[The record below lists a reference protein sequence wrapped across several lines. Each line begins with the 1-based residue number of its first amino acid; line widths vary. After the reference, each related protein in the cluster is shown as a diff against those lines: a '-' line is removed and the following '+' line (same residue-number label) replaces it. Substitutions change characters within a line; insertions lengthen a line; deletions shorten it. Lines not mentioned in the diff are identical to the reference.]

1 MPKEDKKKAR
11 KRVEID
17 GNTGEQVFDSESFG
31 QAFEAWKKECG
42 AAGDTLRMKTSS
54 ASLLDLVSQHGSYH
68 RKQTKDPVDMGA
80 GEIVERLGK
89 IVDDAEILETED
101 GKFIIEAIRDLKEVE
116 KKNNPR
122 NIKYT
127 IPKWNRVDKKTLEYD
142 KNTDVTEVFGH
153 YRTPDYIKFR
163 NLKAKR
169 RGNVDKETMAAAPAA
184 WFDTKPGKSKPPM
197 WQALFATG
205 DGDIVK
211 HGLLSVLTQAKG
223 LITGGQVKI
232 QNLVLR
238 VRDTGKGTTAADL
251 WEIKAV
257 RDWLKEQVGSKTSP
271 NSEGI
276 SPARMFR
283 DDKMTR
289 ALSRTPFTDISVR
302 ESKIV
307 KEVAGY
313 EDLIGTVEDFK
324 IIITRRQMRNLA
336 VIAGKED
343 STLGLK
349 RTPGKET
356 VFMEGGDDKK
366 TSYNVEPRDWRTILK
381 REW

>member
-1 MPKEDKKKAR
+1 
-11 KRVEID
+11 
-17 GNTGEQVFDSESFG
+17 
-31 QAFEAWKKECG
+31 
-42 AAGDTLRMKTSS
+42 
-54 ASLLDLVSQHGSYH
+54 
-68 RKQTKDPVDMGA
+68 
-80 GEIVERLGK
+80 
-89 IVDDAEILETED
+89 
-101 GKFIIEAIRDLKEVE
+101 
-116 KKNNPR
+116 
-122 NIKYT
+122 
-127 IPKWNRVDKKTLEYD
+127 
-142 KNTDVTEVFGH
+142 
-153 YRTPDYIKFR
+153 
-163 NLKAKR
+163 
-169 RGNVDKETMAAAPAA
+169 
-184 WFDTKPGKSKPPM
+184 
-197 WQALFATG
+197 
-205 DGDIVK
+205 
-211 HGLLSVLTQAKG
+211 
-223 LITGGQVKI
+223 
-232 QNLVLR
+232 
-238 VRDTGKGTTAADL
+238 
-251 WEIKAV
+251 
-257 RDWLKEQVGSKTSP
+257 
-271 NSEGI
+271 
-276 SPARMFR
+276 MFR

>member
-1 MPKEDKKKAR
+1 M
-11 KRVEID
+11 
-17 GNTGEQVFDSESFG
+17 
-31 QAFEAWKKECG
+31 
-42 AAGDTLRMKTSS
+42 
-54 ASLLDLVSQHGSYH
+54 
-68 RKQTKDPVDMGA
+68 
-80 GEIVERLGK
+80 
-89 IVDDAEILETED
+89 
-101 GKFIIEAIRDLKEVE
+101 
-116 KKNNPR
+116 
-122 NIKYT
+122 
-127 IPKWNRVDKKTLEYD
+127 
-142 KNTDVTEVFGH
+142 
-153 YRTPDYIKFR
+153 
-163 NLKAKR
+163 
-169 RGNVDKETMAAAPAA
+169 
-184 WFDTKPGKSKPPM
+184 
-197 WQALFATG
+197 
-205 DGDIVK
+205 
-211 HGLLSVLTQAKG
+211 
-223 LITGGQVKI
+223 
-232 QNLVLR
+232 
-238 VRDTGKGTTAADL
+238 

>member
-1 MPKEDKKKAR
+1 M
-11 KRVEID
+11 
-17 GNTGEQVFDSESFG
+17 
-31 QAFEAWKKECG
+31 C
-42 AAGDTLRMKTSS
+42 
-54 ASLLDLVSQHGSYH
+54 
-68 RKQTKDPVDMGA
+68 
-80 GEIVERLGK
+80 
-89 IVDDAEILETED
+89 
-101 GKFIIEAIRDLKEVE
+101 IRDRE

-127 IPKWNRVDKKTLEYD
+127 IPKWNAVDKKTLEYD
-142 KNTDVTEVFGH
+142 KSTDITEVYGH

-169 RGNVDKETMAAAPAA
+169 RGNVDKETMAAAPAS

-205 DGDIVK
+205 DGDIVQ
-211 HGLLSVLTQAKG
+211 HGLLSILLKAKKLFLRG
-223 LITGGQVKI
+223 NINI
-232 QNLVLR
+232 ENLVLR

-251 WEIKAV
+251 WEIQAV
-257 RDWLKEQVGSKTSP
+257 KDWFIDQVGTKVSP
-271 NSEGI
+271 NSTGI
-276 SPARMFR
+276 SPSRMFR
-283 DDKMTR
+283 DDKLTR
-289 ALSRTPFTDISVR
+289 DLSRFPFTDITVR

-313 EDLIGTVEDFK
+313 EDLIGEVQDFR

-343 STLGLK
+343 SKLGLK

-356 VFMEGGDDKK
+356 VFMEGGDKK
-366 TSYNVEPRDWRTILK
+366 KASYDVESRDWRTILK